1 MRNWRRLAA
10 RAGGA
15 AIILALVYLVV
26 ATVAGWIPLDHPAV
40 AQQGDEV
47 PGGSLGSA
55 SDADIWRDVRRGLQ
69 GYVSIPDKQAG
80 VLIQSE
86 GQSWRAIRNGPLSV
100 YGAWILLGIV
110 AVVAVFFALRGRIR
124 IDAGASG
131 ATVERFNG
139 VERFAH
145 WLTAVSFIVLALS
158 GLNMLYGRYAL
169 RPILGPEL
177 FADLTRLGKYAHDYL
192 AFAFMAGLVL
202 VFVLWVR
209 DNLPSRADLDWLARG
224 GGFFSRHSHP
234 PARKFNAGQKILFW
248 AVVLGG
254 LSISLSGI
262 ALLFPFEFHM
272 FGNTFVVLNVFGLGL
287 PADLT
292 VMQEMQLQQL
302 WHAAASLLLIAV
314 IIGHIY
320 IGTMGMEGA
329 FDAMGSGMVDA
340 NWAREH
346 HSLWVAETRKAP
358 AARDD

>member
-1 MRNWRRLAA
+1 MRNWRRLTA

-15 AIILALVYLVV
+15 AIVLAFVYLAA
-26 ATVAGWIPLDHPAV
+26 ATVAGWIPLDHTAV
-40 AQQGDEV
+40 AQEGGEV

-86 GQSWRAIRNGPLSV
+86 GQNWRAVRNGPLSV
-100 YGAWILLGIV
+100 YGAWVMLGIV
-110 AVVAVFFALRGRIR
+110 IVTALFFALRGRIR
-124 IDAGASG
+124 IEAGPSG
-131 ATVERFNG
+131 VTVERFNG

-145 WLTAVSFIVLALS
+145 WLTAVSFIVLAVT

-169 RPILGPEL
+169 KPILGPEL
-177 FADLTRLGKYAHDYL
+177 FADLTRLGKYAHNYL

-202 VFVLWVR
+202 IFVVWVR
-209 DNLPSRADLDWLARG
+209 DNLPSRVDLAWLARAG
-224 GGFFSRHSHP
+224 GLFSRHSHP

-248 AVVLGG
+248 VVVLGG

-262 ALLFPFEFHM
+262 ALLFPFEFYM
-272 FGNTFVVLNVFGLGL
+272 FSGTFKVLNVFGLGL
-287 PADLT
+287 PADLSSI
-292 VMQEMQLQQL
+292 QEMQLQQL

-320 IGTMGMEGA
+320 IGTVGMEGA
-329 FDAMGSGMVDA
+329 FDAVGSGKVDV

-346 HSLWVAETRKAP
+346 HSLWVAEAKKAP
-358 AARDD
+358 APGDD